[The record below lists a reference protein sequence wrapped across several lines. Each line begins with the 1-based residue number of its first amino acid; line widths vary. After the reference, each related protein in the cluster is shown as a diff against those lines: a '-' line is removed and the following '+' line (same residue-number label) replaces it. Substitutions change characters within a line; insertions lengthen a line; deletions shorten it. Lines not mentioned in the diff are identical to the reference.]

1 MFPNFYKLENLS
13 SFKSETL
20 LISSNRG
27 TKGYFD
33 LIIYGKLRMI
43 SFANIPAKNDYE
55 TVFPLPDWF
64 CKNVKNINASCA
76 NGTGGAGGE
85 VAEIYFE
92 ATTKNLKFYPAT
104 RSGYSGDLQLTGQLI
119 SFATD

>member
-1 MFPNFYKLENLS
+1 
-13 SFKSETL
+13 
-20 LISSNRG
+20 
-27 TKGYFD
+27 
-33 LIIYGKLRMI
+33 MI
-43 SFANIPAKNDYE
+43 SFANISAKNDYE